1 MGFAMFAG
9 NRCFIAVCCFFLAM
23 LFSGAKA
30 ATLPGRVVSMN
41 LCTDQLAI
49 LLAGPGQL
57 HSVSWLAADSD
68 LSVLA
73 EQAGQFVLNH
83 GSAEEIY
90 LLKPDLVLAG
100 TYSRRS
106 SVNMLKHMGFHVE
119 EFAPAYSFE
128 DIRKTVIRL
137 GHLLHRQTQAA
148 RLVAEMESRLA
159 AIPYQSRAKTAA
171 FYYRGGY
178 TAGAGTLEGQIV
190 KKAGL
195 DNLAEK
201 LEINGIARL
210 PLEIL
215 VLNRPDYLVRELP
228 RYKAGLQEFRD
239 GHHPALAALSGK
251 TKKVVVPGQLIMCGG
266 PFTAD
271 AVKLLA
277 DVQDD

>member
-1 MGFAMFAG
+1 MFPG
-9 NRCFIAVCCFFLAM
+9 KRCFIAVCCFFLAVP
-23 LFSGAKA
+23 LSDARAGA
-30 ATLPGRVVSMN
+30 LPGRVVSMN

-57 HSVSWLAADSD
+57 HSVSRLATDPD

-106 SVNMLKHMGFHVE
+106 SVNMLKNMGFHVE

-128 DIRKTVIRL
+128 DIRKTMIRM
-137 GHLLHRQTQAA
+137 GQLLHRQAQAA

-159 AIPYQSRAKTAA
+159 AIPHRTEAKTAA

-178 TAGAGTLEGQIV
+178 TAGAGTLEGQV
-190 KKAGL
+190 LEKAGL

-201 LEINGIARL
+201 LNINGIARL
-210 PLEIL
+210 PLEVL
-215 VLNRPDYLVRELP
+215 VLNTPDYLVRGLP

-239 GHHPALAALSGK
+239 SHHPALTALSGK
-251 TKKVVVPGQLIMCGG
+251 TKKVVIPGQLIMCGG
-266 PFTAD
+266 PFTVD